1 VRCSQSCLPSDLICR
16 VLLPSP
22 RSSPDVLHHLQLK
35 RLSLPGSPLPL
46 SGGGSAH
53 GTCTF
58 ICPPCLPAMP
68 FHKHAA
74 TAARFSYKASKH
86 HGFNTPIFSAKSM
99 FFMHLFLE
107 HCSVWTIILPTYH
120 KLGSIFTLIE
130 TDLFK
135 ARGKTLWLL
144 LKHSKAVAC

>member
-1 VRCSQSCLPSDLICR
+1 MNGIFCKVVIIIEEKSCSDTEKDVKRSKVPSALQYPTAVRFSQSCLPSDLICR

-35 RLSLPGSPLPL
+35 RLSLPDSPLPL

-107 HCSVWTIILPTYH
+107 HCSV
-120 KLGSIFTLIE
+120 
-130 TDLFK
+130 
-135 ARGKTLWLL
+135 
-144 LKHSKAVAC
+144 

>member
-1 VRCSQSCLPSDLICR
+1 MFCKVVVIIEEQSCLVTEKDVKRSQVPSAHQYPAAVRFSQSCLPSDLICR

-22 RSSPDVLHHLQLK
+22 WSSPDVLHHLQLK
-35 RLSLPGSPLPL
+35 RLSLSGSSLPL
-46 SGGGSAH
+46 CDGERAH

-68 FHKHAA
+68 FHKHAV

-107 HCSVWTIILPTYH
+107 HCSV
-120 KLGSIFTLIE
+120 
-130 TDLFK
+130 
-135 ARGKTLWLL
+135 
-144 LKHSKAVAC
+144 